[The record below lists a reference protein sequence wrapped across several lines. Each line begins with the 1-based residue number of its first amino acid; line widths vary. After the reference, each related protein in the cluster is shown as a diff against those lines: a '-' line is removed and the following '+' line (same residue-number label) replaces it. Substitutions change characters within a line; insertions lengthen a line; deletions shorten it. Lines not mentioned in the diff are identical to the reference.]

1 MLCKFASNNPPH
13 KHSIFFKL
21 GFCVQMQIVII
32 SNEDEKKQLTRE
44 VGEDVLPEEF
54 GGHAKLVLLQDV
66 VLPPLEGSP

>member
-1 MLCKFASNNPPH
+1 MPW
-13 KHSIFFKL
+13 FFVSVWKMISRFL
-21 GFCVQMQIVII
+21 DKATLEKIVII

-66 VLPPLEGSP
+66 VLPPLEDSP